1 MSYMKRIILILLG
14 LYILFCPFIPVFF
27 DESMREELKAA
38 VFLSLIMA
46 LSFMP
51 IVYVFLDL
59 IDDD

>member
-14 LYILFCPFIPVFF
+14 VYILFCPFIPVFF
-27 DESMREELKAA
+27 DVSMSVELKSA

-51 IVYVFLDL
+51 IVYVFWDL

>member
-38 VFLSLIMA
+38 VFLCNQSA
-46 LSFMP
+46 Y
-51 IVYVFLDL
+51 YVSK
-59 IDDD
+59 

>member
-1 MSYMKRIILILLG
+1 
-14 LYILFCPFIPVFF
+14 VFF

>member
-14 LYILFCPFIPVFF
+14 LYILFSPFIPVFF

-51 IVYVFLDL
+51 IVYVFWDL